1 MKPWQIN
8 ILMLGGVIVVAI
20 FLPTEIVKP
29 LLGIMVFGSAIW
41 AYIDSKKLG
50 IEKYKKIALTPSTR
64 SYGVFFIV
72 WILWAIAFPM
82 YISWRYRAING
93 RIPLKEVS

>member
-8 ILMLGGVIVVAI
+8 ILLILGVILVAV
-20 FLPTEIVKP
+20 FLPAEIVKP
-29 LLGIMVFGSAIW
+29 LLGIMVFGTAIW
-41 AYIDSKKLG
+41 AYADSKKIG
-50 IEKYKKIALTPSTR
+50 IEKYKKTALMPSSK

-72 WILWAIAFPM
+72 WILWIIAFPM

-93 RIPLKEVS
+93 KIPLKEQK